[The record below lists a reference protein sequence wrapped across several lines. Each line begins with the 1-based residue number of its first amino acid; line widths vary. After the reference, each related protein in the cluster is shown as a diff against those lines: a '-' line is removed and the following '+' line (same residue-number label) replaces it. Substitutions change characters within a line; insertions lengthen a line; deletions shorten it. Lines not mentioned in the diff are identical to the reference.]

1 MTLTTCTPV
10 ITTRTG
16 GRVAFDAQSLYA
28 SDWTRVEGDTRPSFC
43 NGAQRCTDCA
53 RQSSRGNADQRLRLE
68 YAQGS
73 RPVCALCLLPG
84 SFALGMTDDARLV
97 VSHTIAVARYGSA
110 SSKNLHASHVVCNGD
125 AGTTDLRAYVPVV
138 VRDLPPLKAAQA
150 WARTPHRLHVPAHL
164 PTAADMREARAA
176 RILADGTIG
185 LPF

>member
-1 MTLTTCTPV
+1 MTITCQTV
-10 ITTRTG
+10 TTTRTG
-16 GRVAFDAQSLYA
+16 GRVSFDAQSLYA
-28 SDWTRVEGDTRPSFC
+28 SDWTGVEGAVRPSTC
-43 NGAQRCTDCA
+43 NGVQRCTEHA

-97 VSHTIAVARYGSA
+97 VSHTIAVALYGSA

-125 AGTTDLRAYVPVV
+125 AGARDLRPYVPVV

-164 PTAADMREARAA
+164 PTADDMRAA
-176 RILADGTIG
+176 RASRILPDGTVG